1 MEFTWILPL
10 VAGYVLGIV
19 WSNLVTIGRTG
30 MFVQK
35 VCDQTLKLII
45 NVAEDV
51 EFIRAM
57 KYDAIDQT
65 GDSATTI
72 RERNMDEYNF
82 KRWKSSVI
90 QGYLDN
96 YPTLYRRQFVK
107 FSDWDGAIQHLNQ
120 QHRKSR

>member
-35 VCDQTLKLII
+35 VGDQTLKLII

-51 EFIRAM
+51 EFIRGV
-57 KYDAIDQT
+57 QS
-65 GDSATTI
+65 GHNHSG
-72 RERNMDEYNF
+72 
-82 KRWKSSVI
+82 SV
-90 QGYLDN
+90 
-96 YPTLYRRQFVK
+96 
-107 FSDWDGAIQHLNQ
+107 
-120 QHRKSR
+120 

>member
-10 VAGYVLGIV
+10 AAGYVLGII

-35 VCDQTLKLII
+35 VGDQTLKLII

-51 EFIRAM
+51 EFIKAM
-57 KYDAIDQT
+57 KYDAIEFN
-65 GDSATTI
+65 GDSATAL

-107 FSDWDGAIQHLNQ
+107 FSDWDGATQYLNE
-120 QHRKSR
+120 QHRKHR